1 MIDRRTLLTAGVAAG
16 ALLVS
21 GRFGEA
27 ETMTTTEQVIDF
39 KKLTDAEWRKRLTPT
54 QYDVLRK
61 HGTERAGTSPLNK
74 EHRKGTFACAGC
86 DLPLFFLGHQVRQ
99 RHRLAELLSAAA
111 ERGRRDDRPVVLH
124 DAHRGALQ
132 SLRRSSR
139 PCVQRRPETDGSA
152 LLHERRG
159 DEIRARRGVLKLSHS
174 GGANPQPAT
183 CCPVNLEPGKY
194 RPDGSAGSI
203 GRLMP

>member
-1 MIDRRTLLTAGVAAG
+1 MIDRRMLLTAGVAAG
-16 ALLVS
+16 ALLLS
-21 GRFGEA
+21 GRFSEA
-27 ETMTTTEQVIDF
+27 ETMTTTDQAIDF

-86 DLPLFFLGHQVRQ
+86 DLPLFSSDTKFESGTGWPSFYQPLPNAVG
-99 RHRLAELLSAAA
+99 ETT
-111 ERGRRDDRPVVLH
+111 DRSVLH

-132 SLRRSSR
+132 PLRRSSR
-139 PCVQRRPETDGSA
+139 PCVQRRPEADRLA

-159 DEIRARRGVLKLSHS
+159 DEIRAGRGLLELSWKRRS
-174 GGANPQPAT
+174 GPA
-183 CCPVNLEPGKY
+183 
-194 RPDGSAGSI
+194 AGQAARS
-203 GRLMP
+203 